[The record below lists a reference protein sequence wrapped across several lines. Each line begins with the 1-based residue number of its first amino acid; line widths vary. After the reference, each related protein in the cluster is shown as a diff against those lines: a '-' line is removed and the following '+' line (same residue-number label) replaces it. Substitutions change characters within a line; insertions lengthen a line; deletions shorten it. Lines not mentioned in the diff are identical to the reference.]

1 MQRIFR
7 PVVALTRRWDFK
19 RRILVIGSVFVL
31 PLLIVT
37 YQLDKQ
43 WRSEIWLTR
52 QEIKG
57 SECLKALLP
66 LIQHI
71 QQHLGISSKFLSG
84 DLSAEAEMQQKQV
97 EIAEDIKVVDA
108 VMERQGDEFKVKDK
122 WVAAKQEWQTL
133 QAQIKQLS
141 SKESVKR
148 HKELVTKLL
157 ALLEEVSTNSKLG
170 LDHELDSGSIAN
182 VLVKVFPIARE
193 YVGRGRS
200 TGISAMEDKQ
210 LTEAEREQLK
220 AIYEIASMSM
230 EQLMNGLKTAM
241 TYNSSLANKI
251 EPQVKDVEGKVF
263 SFLRL
268 MDSGLIQAPQI
279 SISPDDYFAAGSAAI
294 DALFELAQ
302 SLSNELGNLLNTR
315 TQALS
320 RKRLIMLLLIFVLVA
335 LAFGLFIGFYI
346 ATTEGMKQVIDNSRK
361 LSDEVFPK
369 IVTALQQLS
378 QGDLTYRVDITI
390 PQVSLG
396 NIDGT
401 EETHLLQAA
410 ARLADNAQ
418 KMVDAYITSSQQL
431 AQLITEISQV
441 SNRLG
446 EISTQMATA
455 TQQVSAAIAQIANS
469 VQQSAQGATE
479 QAASIARTQ
488 AAFEQLNRAVESI
501 ASGAQ
506 EQAKLVN
513 DLANASEKIQQTLH
527 SFTQVVSS
535 GVSAASEAQKVAA
548 SNSQRLKQMLSAM
561 DAIRNAVESARTQVE
576 SMNKLMADI
585 GKIVNT
591 IADIA
596 QQTNLLALNA
606 AIEAAR
612 AGEQGRGFSVVA
624 DEVRKLAERSAQA
637 TKEIADLIANVQQ
650 GAEESV
656 KAMEATYKQV
666 SESAAMVGEAEQALG
681 NIVEAVRKVQE
692 QSDELERARK
702 EISQALEQVFS
713 AVERLSTI
721 AEQNAAA
728 TEELAATA
736 ADMNEQIRSVAA
748 VSEQVSAAMEEVSAA
763 SEEVSAQA
771 SGLEENAQRLA
782 DIAVQ
787 LLSSMKQFKL
797 SEAGLDLELAKSQ
810 HLRWKARL
818 RGFLDGKE
826 TLTEQQVTSHRDC
839 DLGKWLYSEGISR
852 YGHLPE
858 MQELERIHAEL
869 HDTVRRVVQLHR
881 SGQKDSANRELMKI
895 EPISQRIIQL
905 LTHLENL
912 ISGSAIPA
920 SVTRREGDGY
930 SVRELVSR

>member
-1 MQRIFR
+1 MQRIFS
-7 PVVALTRRWDFK
+7 PAVTLMRRWDFK
-19 RRILVIGSVFVL
+19 GRILVIGGVFVL
-31 PLLIVT
+31 PLLFVT
-37 YQLDKQ
+37 YQLIKSLNEEVQ
-43 WRSEIWLTR
+43 LTQ
-52 QEIKG
+52 QELKG
-57 SECLKALLP
+57 SELVKALFP
-66 LIQHI
+66 LTH
-71 QQHLGISSKFLSG
+71 HFSRHRNFLGEFLLG
-84 DLSAEAEMQQKQV
+84 DLSAKQMVQQQQINIGETVK
-97 EIAEDIKVVDA
+97 AVDA
-108 VMERQGDEFKVKDK
+108 VMAKYGDEFKVKD
-122 WVAAKQEWQTL
+122 EWED
-133 QAQIKQLS
+133 IKQKWQDLQSRVERLS
-141 SKESVKR
+141 PQEN
-148 HKELVTKLL
+148 KELHDQIITKVQRLL
-157 ALLEEVSTNSKLG
+157 HEISINSKLYF
-170 LDHELDSGSIAN
+170 DHYPDTTSIAN
-182 VLVKVFPIARE
+182 VVIQDYPTVRE
-193 YVGRGRS
+193 YIGRARIVGR
-200 TGISAMEDKQ
+200 SALKDGQ
-210 LTEAEREQLK
+210 LTEAEKTELK
-220 AIYEIASMSM
+220 AIYEIAVKSVEKLRDGLKIAMNHNPNIATHLEEKAKDFETRISSLF
-230 EQLMNGLKTAM
+230 QLM
-241 TYNSSLANKI
+241 
-251 EPQVKDVEGKVF
+251 
-263 SFLRL
+263 
-268 MDSGLIQAPQI
+268 SGLLKASQI
-279 SISPDDYFAAGSAAI
+279 TVSPNDYSAAI
-294 DALFELAQ
+294 VSTNDSLFELTKLLSEELESLLLGRLQ
-302 SLSNELGNLLNTR
+302 SF
-315 TQALS
+315 S
-320 RKRLIMLLLIFVLVA
+320 RKRLIVLTLVVTLVA
-335 LAFGLFIGFYI
+335 LAFFMFFAFY
-346 ATTEGMKQVIDNSRK
+346 ATMTEGMRQVIVNAYK
-361 LSDEVFPK
+361 LSNDVFPE
-369 IVTALQQLS
+369 IETALHNLS
-378 QGDLTYRVDITI
+378 QGDLSYQVSVTV
-390 PQVSLG
+390 PQVSL
-396 NIDGT
+396 DGVDNT
-401 EETHLLQAA
+401 EEGRLLHAFAQ
-410 ARLADNAQ
+410 LADSAQ
-418 KMVDAYITSSQQL
+418 KMVDAYSASSQQL

-446 EISTQMATA
+446 EVSTQMATA

-881 SGQKDSANRELMKI
+881 SGQKDSANREFMKI